1 MLGLWRDPRFP
12 PLQHPDEVLGAVL
25 VPSLHQHLRRALLAE
40 VLELLVQFKRVVADV
55 VWIRVEVR
63 RGKACFVDKLRRS
76 FRRPDGYRDE
86 VDPLGVQCRFD
97 VPPELYGQLP
107 AEESPERAHER
118 HDGGLPGGSVDASR
132 EVDEFAGGGVVHR
145 ASFERGVRV
154 GGGVGWGVAEGG
166 CGDGC
171 GAGRRARAD
180 VGLSASQPTR
190 DGREGKGAAKVSR

>member
-1 MLGLWRDPRFP
+1 MLGLWRDPRLP

-40 VLELLVQFKRVVADV
+40 VLELFIQFKRVVADV

-63 RGKACFVDKLRRS
+63 GGKAGFIDKLRRS
-76 FRRPDGYRDE
+76 FGCPDGHRDE
-86 VDPLGVQCRFD
+86 VDPSGVQCWFD
-97 VPPELYGQLP
+97 IPPELYGQLP

-118 HDGGLPGGSVDASR
+118 HDGGLPGGCVDASR
-132 EVDEFAGGGVVHR
+132 EVDEFAGGGVVDR

-166 CGDGC
+166 CGDGR
-171 GAGRRARAD
+171 GAGCRARAD
-180 VGLSASQPTR
+180 VGLSAPQPDAET
-190 DGREGKGAAKVSR
+190 EGKDAAKVSR

>member
-1 MLGLWRDPRFP
+1 MLGLWRDPRLP

-40 VLELLVQFKRVVADV
+40 VLELFIQFKRVVADV

-107 AEESPERAHER
+107 AEESPERAHEV
-118 HDGGLPGGSVDASR
+118 HHGSFVFGWR
-132 EVDEFAGGGVVHR
+132 CGELFEQVV
-145 ASFERGVRV
+145 
-154 GGGVGWGVAEGG
+154 
-166 CGDGC
+166 
-171 GAGRRARAD
+171 
-180 VGLSASQPTR
+180 T
-190 DGREGKGAAKVSR
+190 